1 MLFHA
6 RILLQEQNSLID
18 TCAAA
23 GGVMEIKMKYLVD
36 IFTNYI
42 LMSAVCSW
50 LVAQILKGF
59 TGVFRLKKFSLIEF
73 FFGTGG
79 MPSSHT
85 AAVCGVVTASAVSCG
100 FDSAAFAISA
110 VLAMIVMRDAMGM
123 RREVG
128 KHAKALNKI
137 FEELAEAKN
146 DPELTHKALGELV
159 GHTPLQVFA
168 GMIVGIGSS
177 LLLNIVL

>member
-1 MLFHA
+1 MQ
-6 RILLQEQNSLID
+6 I
-18 TCAAA
+18 
-23 GGVMEIKMKYLVD
+23 IKD

-50 LVAQILKGF
+50 LIAQILKGF
-59 TGVFRLKKFSLIEF
+59 TGVFKLKKFTFIEF

-85 AAVCGVVTASAVSCG
+85 AAVCGVATAAAVGYG
-100 FDSAAFAISA
+100 FGSFQFAISG

-128 KHAKALNKI
+128 KHAKALNQI
-137 FEELAEAKN
+137 FEELAKAKD
-146 DPELTHKALGELV
+146 DPEMTQKALGELV

-168 GMIVGIGSS
+168 GVFVGIGSA
-177 LLLNIVL
+177 LLLNFVL

>member
-1 MLFHA
+1 MQ
-6 RILLQEQNSLID
+6 ILI
-18 TCAAA
+18 
-23 GGVMEIKMKYLVD
+23 D
-36 IFTNYI
+36 IFTNYV

-50 LVAQILKGF
+50 IVAQILKGF
-59 TGVFRLKKFSLIEF
+59 TGVFKLKKFTLTEF

-85 AAVCGVVTASAVSCG
+85 AAVCGVVTATALRCG
-100 FDSAAFAISA
+100 FASAEFAISA

-128 KHAKALNKI
+128 RHAKALNRI
-137 FEELAEAKN
+137 FEELSKAKN

-168 GMIVGIGSS
+168 GVFVGVGSS
-177 LLLNIVL
+177 LLLNLVL

>member
-1 MLFHA
+1 MQF
-6 RILLQEQNSLID
+6 II
-18 TCAAA
+18 
-23 GGVMEIKMKYLVD
+23 D

-50 LVAQILKGF
+50 IIAQILKGL
-59 TGVFRLKKFSLIEF
+59 TGVFKLKKFTLTEF

-85 AAVCGVVTASAVSCG
+85 AAVVGVVTACAVKCG
-100 FDSAAFAISA
+100 FASSEFAISA

-128 KHAKALNKI
+128 RHAKALNKI
-137 FEELAEAKN
+137 FEELTHAKN
-146 DPELTHKALGELV
+146 DPEMTHKALGELV

-168 GMIVGIGSS
+168 GVFVGIGVS
-177 LLLNIVL
+177 LLLSLIL